1 MADFG
6 NDASLWAAR
15 WVGSA
20 AGAAV
25 SLVYMLPKGR
35 REAASRFVTGLTC
48 GMIFG
53 GPVGVWLAT
62 RLEIAAFVSRY
73 ETTLAGSAAASLT
86 AWWGLGVLMRAAE
99 RMQGGG
105 RQ

>member
-6 NDASLWAAR
+6 NDAPLWAAR
-15 WVGSA
+15 WIGSA

-53 GPVGVWLAT
+53 GPAGVWMAT
-62 RLEIAAFVSRY
+62 RLDIAAFVSRY